1 MMNTADIVL
10 RIAWRNLWR
19 NYRRTLIM
27 FVAILVGVWAMII
40 MIAAMRGMIDGM
52 VQDGIRTLPGHVQ
65 IHHPEYRDDPTVENL
80 IQTPGGDL
88 AAALAGSGVVAWS
101 GRVRVP
107 AVISSERSTRGVTL
121 VGIDPFAEAPVSFI
135 ADAVVDGRYLEDESD
150 AGLILGRRLLEELE
164 TEVGRRVVV
173 MTQSPGNDIADR
185 GFRIVGAF
193 EAELAATEEG
203 FAFAGRRTLQD
214 ALGIGSQ
221 VSEIAVLGEHY
232 RQVEPLRQR
241 IEAAAGSGSEVRAW
255 DEINS
260 YLGTM
265 TRTMDGF
272 VVVWIGVVF
281 LALSFGLVNTLV
293 MAVFER
299 FREIGLM
306 MALGMKPAIVLG
318 QIIAESLML
327 LTMGLSAG
335 IVLALI
341 TTHALR
347 DGIDFSVVGEGL
359 EMMGAASVLVPSL
372 QFGDVVLSAVVVL
385 ALGFLAS
392 LGPAIRA
399 ARCRP
404 VEAIART

>member
-1 MMNTADIVL
+1 MPT
-10 RIAWRNLWR
+10 
-19 NYRRTLIM
+19 
-27 FVAILVGVWAMII
+27 
-40 MIAAMRGMIDGM
+40 
-52 VQDGIRTLPGHVQ
+52 
-65 IHHPEYRDDPTVENL
+65 PE
-80 IQTPGGDL
+80 GGL

-107 AVISSERSTRGVTL
+107 AVVSSERGARGVTL
-121 VGIDPFAEAPVSFI
+121 AGIDPSAEAQVSFI
-135 ADAVVDGRYLEDESD
+135 ADAIVDGRYLEDESD
-150 AGLILGRRLLEELE
+150 AGLILGRRLLERLE
-164 TEVGRRVVV
+164 TDVGRRVVV
-173 MTQSPGNDIADR
+173 MTQSLDNDIADR
-185 GFRIVGAF
+185 GFRVVGAY

-214 ALGIGSQ
+214 LLGIGSQ

-232 RQVEPLRQR
+232 RQIEPLRQR
-241 IEAAAGSGSEVRAW
+241 MEAAAGSGADVRAW
-255 DEINS
+255 DQINS
-260 YLGTM
+260 YLGAM

-299 FREIGLM
+299 VREIGLM
-306 MALGMKPAIVLG
+306 MALGMRPAIVLG

-327 LTMGLSAG
+327 LTIGLSAG
-335 IVLALI
+335 ILLALI
-341 TTHALR
+341 SVHALR
-347 DGIDFSVVGEGL
+347 DGIDVSVVGEGL
-359 EMMGAASVLVPSL
+359 EMMGAASVLTPSL
-372 QFGDVVLSAVVVL
+372 QFGDIVLSTVVVL

-399 ARCRP
+399 ARCQP